1 MRSVLKPLRVLRRHW
16 MLAAIAVFSLSLAMA
31 LGVLALSM
39 TTNFLLMPPTG
50 TAPDRLV
57 MIYAHS
63 PAENIDSISY
73 PDYKYYRENNHVF
86 TDVAAAPISI
96 QVSTNSDNNQTV
108 KVVGRPVS
116 DNYFSVLGV
125 QPYLGRF
132 FLPGED
138 NNKKPIAVATFACW
152 KRLGAD
158 PHLVGKE
165 VAGYTIVGVAPP
177 EFTGSH
183 YGLNGDLLLSLP
195 TSGNNN
201 EPAWFTRRDARQLF
215 LVARLK
221 PGITRQQAQTD
232 LSVLSR
238 QLSTAYPKEDKDFTA
253 VVTRATMLP
262 PESIPDAEMFF
273 GILMGLVLLVLLIAC
288 ANVANA
294 LLAVAVGRRQEA
306 AIKLALGVRRSR
318 LVREFLA
325 ESTLICAA
333 SAGLG
338 YIAAAALLKRYP
350 VVTIEMPM
358 LGTYSIGLNL
368 HANATVAAFTAILM
382 LIAILATGLAPALYA
397 SSPDLTQVLSGEIVV
412 GGRRRNF
419 RRNILVAVQV
429 AISTLV
435 LVGMGLCER
444 SLYNLRHAD
453 TGFTA
458 RK

>member
-16 MLAAIAVFSLSLAMA
+16 MLAAIAVFSLSIAMA

-39 TTNFLLMPPTG
+39 TNNFLLMPPT
-50 TAPDRLV
+50 AAAADRLV
-57 MIYAHS
+57 MIYGRT
-63 PAENIDSISY
+63 PEENIGSISY

-86 TDVAAAPISI
+86 TDVAASPMSI
-96 QVSTNSDNNQTV
+96 QVSTDSDNNQTV

-201 EPAWFTRRDARQLF
+201 DPAWFTKRDARQLF

-221 PGITRQQAQTD
+221 PGITRQQAQAD
-232 LSVLSR
+232 LSLLSR

-262 PESIPDAEMFF
+262 PEAIPEAEMVF
-273 GILMGLVLLVLLIAC
+273 GILMGLVILVLLIAC

-294 LLAVAVGRRQEA
+294 LLAVAVGRRHEA
-306 AIKLALGVRRSR
+306 AIKLALGARRGR
-318 LVREFLA
+318 LIREFLR
-325 ESTLICAA
+325 ESAVICAVGA
-333 SAGLG
+333 ALG
-338 YIAAAALLKRYP
+338 YGVAAALLRRYP
-350 VVTIEMPM
+350 SITGSVPM
-358 LGTYSIGLNL
+358 VGTYSIGF
-368 HANATVAAFTAILM
+368 H
-382 LIAILATGLAPALYA
+382 
-397 SSPDLTQVLSGEIVV
+397 
-412 GGRRRNF
+412 
-419 RRNILVAVQV
+419 
-429 AISTLV
+429 
-435 LVGMGLCER
+435 
-444 SLYNLRHAD
+444 LRLD
-453 TGFTA
+453 
-458 RK
+458 